1 MNFYN
6 FLTKNTWLLTK
17 KLALKMGI
25 VVIRNST
32 LAQIKELAYS
42 EHYKDYAF
50 RIFKTTRGYHI
61 FCISQHFDYK
71 NKNTI
76 RFMLANFCD
85 YYYVVYTFI
94 RGFCVR
100 LNPKFHETCP
110 IYSDLGIFGD
120 PDLIDDSID
129 SVVKSHLL
137 LCDDYTIVRSP
148 RSYNSQIGVPLSV
161 WQMNEH
167 HSLAIFEAGI
177 SKTGEMNHLQ
187 KIIQPTIGILTNI
200 GEAHSEGF
208 TSDSE
213 KLLEKTELFSNA
225 ELIIYCKELIS
236 DENSLPAAARKISWS
251 KNPDATVFIKHIV
264 KKTTS
269 SNLEIQYQQQ
279 NLTIDIPFIDDASI
293 ENCITCIC
301 TLLALNI
308 SWSSITERIQLLHP
322 VAMRLQINKGLN
334 NCSVLNDSYNNDVS
348 SLSIVLDYLKQQSGN
363 ASTTVIL
370 SDILQSGIEEKQLYQ
385 QVAAEL
391 KQRKIDKL
399 IGIGNNISKY
409 HSIFNE
415 AVAKTIFYASTQ
427 EFLMHS
433 LHHHFRDEFILLKGA
448 RIFTFEKISKWLEQ
462 KVHHHLPGWPQ
473 NRS

>member
-1 MNFYN
+1 M
-6 FLTKNTWLLTK
+6 
-17 KLALKMGI
+17 
-25 VVIRNST
+25 
-32 LAQIKELAYS
+32 
-42 EHYKDYAF
+42 
-50 RIFKTTRGYHI
+50 
-61 FCISQHFDYK
+61 
-71 NKNTI
+71 
-76 RFMLANFCD
+76 
-85 YYYVVYTFI
+85 
-94 RGFCVR
+94 
-100 LNPKFHETCP
+100 
-110 IYSDLGIFGD
+110 
-120 PDLIDDSID
+120 
-129 SVVKSHLL
+129 
-137 LCDDYTIVRSP
+137 
-148 RSYNSQIGVPLSV
+148 
-161 WQMNEH
+161 
-167 HSLAIFEAGI
+167 
-177 SKTGEMNHLQ
+177 
-187 KIIQPTIGILTNI
+187 
-200 GEAHSEGF
+200 
-208 TSDSE
+208 
-213 KLLEKTELFSNA
+213 
-225 ELIIYCKELIS
+225 
-236 DENSLPAAARKISWS
+236 PAAARKISWS

-427 EFLMHS
+427 EFLKHRKFSM
-433 LHHHFRDEFILLKGA
+433 LFLL
-448 RIFTFEKISKWLEQ
+448 
-462 KVHHHLPGWPQ
+462 
-473 NRS
+473 N